1 MWIYL
6 GGTSSRCNSR
16 RHRVPLCTGTRLLLR
31 YSEWPYFHDMK
42 TKDFIDRLRKCRT
55 KRVLFINSDG
65 ATIHAGYHLTE
76 LKAASFDTVD
86 CGAQKNRWTET
97 IVQLWV
103 PEDEENGECMTAA
116 KFLSIYDRVA
126 RLIPLDPTAEIRFEY
141 GDENF
146 PPSNYHVENISENRT
161 ELRVRLRVPQ
171 ATCKA
176 RDGRESGAVCCG

>member
-1 MWIYL
+1 
-6 GGTSSRCNSR
+6 
-16 RHRVPLCTGTRLLLR
+16 
-31 YSEWPYFHDMK
+31 MK
-42 TKDFIDRLRKCRT
+42 TQDFISRLRKAPT
-55 KRVLFINSDG
+55 KRLVFTNSDG
-65 ATIHAGYHLTE
+65 AIVHGGYHLTE

-86 CGAQKNRWTET
+86 CGAQKNQWNET

-146 PPSNYHVENISENRT
+146 PPSNYHVEMISENEA
-161 ELRVRLRVPQ
+161 ELRVQLRLPET
-171 ATCKA
+171 TCKA
-176 RDGRESGAVCCG
+176 RDRCQSGE

>member
-1 MWIYL
+1 M
-6 GGTSSRCNSR
+6 TT
-16 RHRVPLCTGTRLLLR
+16 H
-31 YSEWPYFHDMK
+31 
-42 TKDFIDRLRKCRT
+42 DFISRLREAAAKQLVFT
-55 KRVLFINSDG
+55 NSDG
-65 ATIHAGYHLTE
+65 AMVHGGYHLAE

-86 CGAQKNRWTET
+86 CGAQKNQWNET

-103 PEDEENGECMTAA
+103 PEDEENGEWMTAA

-146 PPSNYHVENISENRT
+146 PPSNYHVENISETAADVRIQ
-161 ELRVRLRVPQ
+161 LRLPQ

-176 RDGRESGAVCCG
+176 RDRRQSGEVCCK